1 MRFYRVWY
9 RTLDNLEAKGEI
21 VDVHQL
27 TSFPYTK
34 RREARI
40 CMFPQSG
47 GSLSETSTVTPLE
60 INVKNIE
67 REYVFRKVDGRK
79 IWYYEWVP
87 GMAR

>member
-1 MRFYRVWY
+1 
-9 RTLDNLEAKGEI
+9 
-21 VDVHQL
+21 
-27 TSFPYTK
+27 
-34 RREARI
+34 
-40 CMFPQSG
+40 MFPQSG